1 MTEATM
7 QHQFLWRLSSSFIFC
22 LFFWV
27 KNVSFTQCVCTL
39 GAGIDIDT
47 RYIYALHAGRVE
59 KTTTTAF
66 LAHFQ
71 HINLQ
76 WTRHAGRRIRLQPA
90 CLPGCQPACRS
101 VGLAFYAYRI
111 TYRGLCLCSP
121 PSSQRLP
128 LPQPNERQLV
138 CPASGSK
145 MREQTFES
153 RKIIIVSRK
162 KKEEKNIRIKKTGL
176 RLSHTG
182 LAPCHSL
189 SLSPSLSHSL
199 FSTLLGY
206 QSVNVT

>member
-1 MTEATM
+1 MKAI
-7 QHQFLWRLSSSFIFC
+7 FFIYF
-22 LFFWV
+22 LFFFFWA

-90 CLPGCQPACRS
+90 CQPACRS
-101 VGLAFYAYRI
+101 VGLVFYAYRI

-121 PSSQRLP
+121 PSSQRLPLP

-189 SLSPSLSHSL
+189 PLSPSHTLS
-199 FSTLLGY
+199 STLLGY